1 MRGAGLDVRS
11 FWSSGQWDRNTE
23 TLRTLGA
30 TLLAGTIRYYG
41 PVVGHLR
48 PVRAFSSAHEPWAEL
63 DADAQRE
70 KAKQTELASTSYVV
84 GDHQTPADW

>member
-1 MRGAGLDVRS
+1 
-11 FWSSGQWDRNTE
+11 
-23 TLRTLGA
+23 
-30 TLLAGTIRYYG
+30 
-41 PVVGHLR
+41 VGHLH